1 MAWKRKLNKFVP
13 RRYNNNAIKDR
24 SISSKLKR
32 EKRVTDEFE
41 IMLASLTL
49 EEIIGLKL
57 ELASR
62 SMNGL
67 LYGFPLWSALNNI
80 CKDAVLRYAISASRS
95 HGEAAR
101 MLGVDRVILKK
112 IYKKFDMYNYFEE
125 L

>member
-1 MAWKRKLNKFVP
+1 MAWKRKLNKFIP
-13 RRYNNNAIKDR
+13 RRYNSVVKQH
-24 SISSKLKR
+24 SISKKLKH
-32 EKRVTDEFE
+32 ENKITDEFE

-62 SMNGL
+62 TVGGL
-67 LYGFPLWSALNNI
+67 LYGFPLWHALNNI

-95 HGEAAR
+95 HAEAAR
-101 MLGVDRVILKK
+101 MLGIDKVQLKK
-112 IYKKFDMYNYFEE
+112 LYKKFDMYNYFGD